1 MGPLETRLHRDI
13 VSPCS
18 NNNNGKQNN
27 MEEDLAEESIQNV
40 ERRYQISLTSIKWI
54 FGIWNRRAFWHGSKQ
69 SVKAIEDI
77 ENDGR
82 AEHVV
87 SFDR

>member
-1 MGPLETRLHRDI
+1 MGPLEIQLHRDI
-13 VSPCS
+13 VSLCS

-54 FGIWNRRAFWHGSKQ
+54 FGI
-69 SVKAIEDI
+69 
-77 ENDGR
+77 
-82 AEHVV
+82 
-87 SFDR
+87 